1 MNSMEMVG
9 AVLDSIMEEVVQPE
23 EMARPVQPT
32 VAARR
37 ADDDALR
44 AMPNRGILWVT
55 GRGGRRLIQAPMVQD
70 IRLAQGA
77 QSLELVAERAEQAPA
92 AQFVV
97 PVLATQA
104 GQAGP
109 DDQPAAPAPAVA
121 VQLPEQA
128 MAVQPAI
135 PDPVVQPQ
143 VVYIERVVVM
153 AEPYYNWRDQLSA
166 LFRNLTP
173 EKEAGSQRFKGGYVA
188 KVVYPPSPHDA
199 YFIIARYN
207 INTSQGVQV
216 SSWKAAVESLV
227 RNMTAIVT
235 RERTGEATP
244 FDSGREK
251 ARCGIAIR
259 VALKP
264 LHSAAGF

>member
-77 QSLELVAERAEQAPA
+77 QSLELIAERAEQAPA

-104 GQAGP
+104 GQADP

-121 VQLPEQA
+121 VQPQEPA
-128 MAVQPAI
+128 PAVQMPVQPQIVYMDRFVVMPEPFHGWREQLLALFRVLH
-135 PDPVVQPQ
+135 PERGDDGRRYKQGYVARVVQPT
-143 VVYIERVVVM
+143 
-153 AEPYYNWRDQLSA
+153 EPND
-166 LFRNLTP
+166 T
-173 EKEAGSQRFKGGYVA
+173 
-188 KVVYPPSPHDA
+188 
-199 YFIIARYN
+199 YFIVARYDVNSNQNAN
-207 INTSQGVQV
+207 IR
-216 SSWKAAVESLV
+216 SWFAVVEGLV
-227 RNMTAIVT
+227 WNMPATAT
-235 RERTGEATP
+235 RCPRTGTANT
-244 FDSGREK
+244 FNSGRVK
-251 ARCGIAIR
+251 ASCGIAIQVSLR
-259 VALKP
+259 CLAA
-264 LHSAAGF
+264 AAGF